1 MVTGED
7 APVMMPPAPTLT
19 LERGEVVVTAWPF
32 EFVLVMTA
40 AGTLV
45 DVVKVLPWALVVVTA
60 TSTLV
65 GADVAKADDVRTTTL
80 PSDCVDDTV
89 TGTITPLAILAVLV
103 VLRGS
108 VVDETMVL
116 PAPFV
121 VVIATVVEE
130 PWLESV
136 EDVTSCELVVV
147 SVVTLVDV
155 VLVSRTTTEL
165 VVVSVVTVAV
175 VLLFCLFLRYSLTAA
190 S

>member
-1 MVTGED
+1 
-7 APVMMPPAPTLT
+7 MPPAPTLT

-130 PWLESV
+130 PIEDESLCLV
-136 EDVTSCELVVV
+136 EIKVTTEPSEAVE
-147 SVVTLVDV
+147 
-155 VLVSRTTTEL
+155 RTTEVPPPT
-165 VVVSVVTVAV
+165 
-175 VLLFCLFLRYSLTAA
+175 VLLPADEEPPVDCCAEVCPLAVLAVDA
-190 S
+190 PVV